1 MIGWPFYARH
11 VSDFWSGNV
20 SSRHSVARPVQR
32 WANDGSGF
40 QGFPWCCSAWK
51 LFSPLRLYR
60 MCPVYWSSFP
70 SRMYPVYWSSFVTYS
85 VERLVLHGA
94 NGCHIRWQFTIPMCP
109 SSASLQWYLHS
120 ASWEPP
126 VQGWCSTIASRLC
139 RVDVAPLRPLRSNEL
154 FRHHTHLHRGVGRT
168 AIINIAIRGVGYHK
182 HCHQGSR

>member
-60 MCPVYWSSFP
+60 MCPVYWSPFP
-70 SRMYPVYWSSFVTYS
+70 SRMCPVYWSSFATYS
-85 VERLVLHGA
+85 VEWLVLHGL
-94 NGCHIRWQFTIPMCP
+94 RIPRIQSNDLSYMEQTNVIFRDILP
-109 SSASLQWYLHS
+109 YLCAHRRFPCNNTYIIHL
-120 ASWEPP
+120 E
-126 VQGWCSTIASRLC
+126 SRLC
-139 RVDVAPLRPLRSNEL
+139 RFAVASLRFLRSDEL
-154 FRHHTHLHRGVGRT
+154 FQHHTSSSRSRKDCS
-168 AIINIAIRGVGYHK
+168 HK
-182 HCHQGSR
+182 RRHQGSR